1 MLGSVLRALLA
12 LHFVAISI
20 NRSLILLN
28 RLLVILVLFLS
39 LHVVTDKSAADESG
53 TRADG
58 CTHARPSE
66 RAADRTAGRRPA
78 PPPAPPPHHRAHA
91 GALPPRAQG
100 PPAAPRHKQRQ
111 S

>member
-66 RAADRTAGRRPA
+66 RAADRTAGRRA
-78 PPPAPPPHHRAHA
+78 AKRADA
-91 GALPPRAQG
+91 GALFPRAQG
-100 PPAAPRHKQRQ
+100 TTGATRHKQRQ